1 MDIGTRILCV
11 DDSIP
16 AHLDME
22 IFKKEFP
29 NWVKKNKIYRI
40 RDIFYNDNIVTS
52 IVVKEL
58 KNPILFFTG
67 TINRSQEAS
76 FRITRFRELE
86 EDEVEEEELQAVS
99 RSQELNRKSR
109 VIREAE
115 KVFDDIINP
124 AA

>member
-1 MDIGTRILCV
+1 MDIGTKVICI

-29 NWVKKNKIYRI
+29 NWVKKDEKYTI
-40 RDIFYNDNIVTS
+40 RDIFYNNNIVTS

-58 KNPILFFTG
+58 KNPILFFPG

-76 FRITRFRELE
+76 FRITRFREL
-86 EDEVEEEELQAVS
+86 DENEIEEEELEVVS

-109 VIREAE
+109 AIREAE

>member
-16 AHLDME
+16 AHLNME
-22 IFKKEFP
+22 VFKKEFP
-29 NWVKKNKIYRI
+29 NWVKKDEKYTI

-58 KNPILFFTG
+58 KNPILFFPG

-86 EDEVEEEELQAVS
+86 EDEVEEGELQAVS

>member
-22 IFKKEFP
+22 VFKKEFP
-29 NWVKKNKIYRI
+29 NWVKKDEKYTI
-40 RDIFYNDNIVTS
+40 RDIFYNDNIITS

-58 KNPILFFTG
+58 KNPILFFPG

>member
-1 MDIGTRILCV
+1 MDIGTKVICS

-22 IFKKEFP
+22 VFKKEFP
-29 NWVKKNKIYRI
+29 NWVKKDEKYTI

-58 KNPILFFTG
+58 KNPILFFPG

-115 KVFDDIINP
+115 KVFDKV
-124 AA
+124 A

>member
-16 AHLDME
+16 AHLNME
-22 IFKKEFP
+22 VFKKEFP
-29 NWVKKNKIYRI
+29 NWVKKNEIYRI

-52 IVVKEL
+52 IVVEEL
-58 KNPILFFTG
+58 KNPILFFPG

-99 RSQELNRKSR
+99 RSQELNRKSK

-115 KVFDDIINP
+115 KLFDKV
-124 AA
+124 A

>member
-11 DDSIP
+11 DDSMP
-16 AHLDME
+16 AHLNME
-22 IFKKEFP
+22 VFKKEFP
-29 NWVKKNKIYRI
+29 NWVKKDEKYTI

-58 KNPILFFTG
+58 KNPILFFPG

>member
-29 NWVKKNKIYRI
+29 NWVKKNKIYQI

-58 KNPILFFTG
+58 KNPILFFPG

-86 EDEVEEEELQAVS
+86 EEEELQAVS

>member
-22 IFKKEFP
+22 VFKKEFP
-29 NWVKKNKIYRI
+29 NWVKKDEKYTI

-58 KNPILFFTG
+58 KNPILFFPG

-86 EDEVEEEELQAVS
+86 EVEEEELQAVS

-124 AA
+124 AV

>member
-1 MDIGTRILCV
+1 MDIGTKVICI

-16 AHLDME
+16 THLDME

-58 KNPILFFTG
+58 KNPILFFPG

-76 FRITRFRELE
+76 FKITRFREL
-86 EDEVEEEELQAVS
+86 DENEIEEEELQAVS
-99 RSQELNRKSR
+99 RSQELNRKSK

>member
-29 NWVKKNKIYRI
+29 NWVKKDEKYTI

-58 KNPILFFTG
+58 KNPILFFPG

-86 EDEVEEEELQAVS
+86 EDEVEEEELQAIS

>member
-1 MDIGTRILCV
+1 MPKKMIEPTIYTLDIPLYYSGFCLTDNSNFSEFYLNRIPKLNYQ
-11 DDSIP
+11 
-16 AHLDME
+16 
-22 IFKKEFP
+22 FKEFKFTEE
-29 NWVKKNKIYRI
+29 NLIY
-40 RDIFYNDNIVTS
+40 
-52 IVVKEL
+52 
-58 KNPILFFTG
+58 
-67 TINRSQEAS
+67 
-76 FRITRFRELE
+76 ELE

>member
-22 IFKKEFP
+22 VFKKEFP
-29 NWVKKNKIYRI
+29 NWVKKDEKYTI

-58 KNPILFFTG
+58 KNPILFFPG

-99 RSQELNRKSR
+99 RSQELNRKSK

>member
-16 AHLDME
+16 AHLNME
-22 IFKKEFP
+22 VFKKEFP
-29 NWVKKNKIYRI
+29 NWVKKNEIYRI

-58 KNPILFFTG
+58 KNPILFFPG

>member
-16 AHLDME
+16 AHLNME
-22 IFKKEFP
+22 VFKKEFP
-29 NWVKKNKIYRI
+29 NWVKKNEIYRI

-52 IVVKEL
+52 IIVKEL
-58 KNPILFFTG
+58 KNPILFFPG

>member
-29 NWVKKNKIYRI
+29 NWVKKDEKYTI

-58 KNPILFFTG
+58 KNPILFFPG

-86 EDEVEEEELQAVS
+86 EDEVEDEELQAVS

>member
-1 MDIGTRILCV
+1 MDIGTKVICI

-16 AHLDME
+16 ANLDME

-29 NWVKKNKIYRI
+29 NWVKKDEKYTI

-52 IVVKEL
+52 VVVKEL
-58 KNPILFFTG
+58 KNPILFFPG

-86 EDEVEEEELQAVS
+86 EDEVEEEELQAIS

>member
-29 NWVKKNKIYRI
+29 NWVKKDEKYTI

-58 KNPILFFTG
+58 KNPILFFPG

>member
-29 NWVKKNKIYRI
+29 NWVKKDEKYTI
-40 RDIFYNDNIVTS
+40 RDIFHNDNIVTS

-58 KNPILFFTG
+58 KNPILFFPG

>member
-22 IFKKEFP
+22 SFKKEFP
-29 NWVKKNKIYRI
+29 NWVKKDEKYTI

-58 KNPILFFTG
+58 KNPILFFPG

>member
-1 MDIGTRILCV
+1 MDIGPRILCV
-11 DDSIP
+11 DDSLP

-29 NWVKKNKIYRI
+29 NWVKKDEKYTI

-58 KNPILFFTG
+58 KNPILFVPG

>member
-16 AHLDME
+16 AHLNME
-22 IFKKEFP
+22 VFKKEFP
-29 NWVKKNKIYRI
+29 NWVKKDEKYTI

-58 KNPILFFTG
+58 KNPILFFPG